1 MNDLPEDMIL
11 YIKENLYDYS
21 DLLNLKKTNK
31 QFDKLVTR
39 FSIIKLMLYGKIL
52 NYKHIEMCINFDCFW
67 DTIDIYE
74 NIYHYGYRRYLH
86 YHQYALN
93 QTNIIINNKQYD
105 ICSPYCTECLKQYIL
120 IGDKKN
126 VINNLIMDQVKIEY

>member
-31 QFDKLVTR
+31 QFDKLITR

-52 NYKHIEMCINFDCFW
+52 NYKHIEMCINVDCFW
-67 DTIDIYE
+67 DTCDIYE
-74 NIYHYGYRRYLH
+74 DIYHYGYRRYLH
-86 YHQYALN
+86 HHQCALN
-93 QTNIIINNKQYD
+93 KTTIIINNNQYD
-105 ICSPYCTECLKQYIL
+105 ICSPYCTECLKVHIL
-120 IGDKKN
+120 IGDKKML
-126 VINNLIMDQVKIEY
+126 LII